1 MDVPRKF
8 SEAPHLRSSIPHP
21 KTDFGKNIYICIP
34 MNNPVA
40 QVYQNVIFR
49 NKIVIPTIL
58 GKRSPSFRNYFCG
71 NVLFNTSIVDPVFG
85 VFIARKHPWKE
96 GGENGK

>member
-1 MDVPRKF
+1 
-8 SEAPHLRSSIPHP
+8 
-21 KTDFGKNIYICIP
+21 

-96 GGENGK
+96 GEENGK